1 MPNPFMPAAEALDK
15 VRMSFVQWLY
25 NVEAE
30 RHDWYANF
38 RDYYDGDHETQL
50 TDRMA
55 AYLQVKSDEEFNAN
69 YCPIVVDA
77 LAERLIVTGFTCDD
91 EAQAEL
97 FGQWWAVNRMDA
109 MQGIVH
115 TATVRDGDAY
125 VLVEWNE
132 QDGRPV
138 FSYELAFDG
147 TEGAELH
154 YEDERN
160 KPVFASK
167 RWRVK
172 VGNGTGHVR
181 RLNVYFP
188 DRIEKYWSDQDQFEG
203 AWQQYHEDGQPWPIP
218 WVNRQGAPLGIPL
231 VHFKNADEG
240 YNYGQSELR
249 SVVPLQNA
257 LNKSLIDLLAAAD
270 TTAFRIFWMLGD
282 DPSALKVAP
291 GSWVYSERH
300 PGGDSGASVGFFPGE
315 DLSPLIALKDSFAIE
330 VARTSRTPLS
340 YFQISGQRAAE
351 GTLKQEESGLLAKI
365 AHRQTS
371 FGNAWEDV
379 LSMARRLA
387 NVYGSGSELDETA
400 IITTQWAPAATRD
413 DKIEAEV
420 AQIKAGLGVPQEQL
434 WSELGYSAADIER
447 MLEMKQ
453 REQAE
458 SQKLL
463 SQALLQAEREFNAG
477 PATET
482 QRTQRGLRGVEP
494 PGQGDEMDEGAEHL
508 EKAVKDKFRQARLL
522 ERNRDAL
529 MR

>member
-1 MPNPFMPAAEALDK
+1 MPDLYPAAEALDK
-15 VRMSFVQWLY
+15 VRLSFLQWLS
-25 NVEAE
+25 NIEAE
-30 RHDWYANF
+30 RYAWYAGY

-77 LAERLIVTGFTCDD
+77 LAERLNVTGFTCDV

-97 FGQWWAVNRMDA
+97 FGEWWKANRMDA

-115 TATVRDGDAY
+115 TAAVRDGDAY

-132 QDGRPV
+132 VDGRPV

-160 KPVFASK
+160 KPAFASK

-172 VGNGTGHVR
+172 VGNGTGKLR
-181 RLNVYFP
+181 RLNCYYP
-188 DRIEKYWSDQDQFEG
+188 DRIEKYISNQSEFEG
-203 AWQQYHEDGQPWPIP
+203 AWQQYREPGQPWPIP
-218 WVNRQGAPLGIPL
+218 WVNRAGDPLGIPL
-231 VHFKNADEG
+231 IHFKNADEG

-249 SVVPLQNA
+249 SIVPIQNA

-282 DPSALKVAP
+282 DPSGLEVAP
-291 GSWVYSERH
+291 GSWIYSSRP

-315 DLSPLIALKDSFAIE
+315 DLSPLIALKDNFAVE
-330 VARTSRTPLS
+330 VARISRTPLS

-351 GTLKQEESGLLAKI
+351 GTLKQEESGLLAK
-365 AHRQTS
+365 AGHRQVS

-379 LSMARRLA
+379 LAMARRLA
-387 NVYGSGSELDETA
+387 NVYGGGPELDETA
-400 IITTQWAPAATRD
+400 TISAQWAPVGTRD
-413 DKIEAEV
+413 EKLDAEV
-420 AQIKAGLGVPQEQL
+420 AQIKAALGVPQEQL
-434 WSELGYSAADIER
+434 WSELGYDAADIER
-447 MLEMKQ
+447 MLAMKQ

-458 SQKLL
+458 SQKML

-477 PATET
+477 GQSGPGSAPRANR
-482 QRTQRGLRGVEP
+482 QAGVEQP
-494 PGQGDEMDEGAEHL
+494 AQGDEAEREG
-508 EKAVKDKFRQARLL
+508 
-522 ERNRDAL
+522 
-529 MR
+529 